1 MFTAELRC
9 AEPSASSFVTDDV
22 SHAQGAQSC
31 GGAIVLGSHYD
42 TVLDA
47 GKYDGALG
55 IVTAIAAV
63 KSFLRT
69 NPKPKCPVRP
79 CRVMSASSV
88 FKQLIC

>member
-9 AEPSASSFVTDDV
+9 AEPSAPSFVTDDV

-69 NPKPKCPVRP
+69 NPNPECPVRP
-79 CRVMSASSV
+79 CRIILTPSV
-88 FKQLIC
+88 LKKLIC